1 MRLSAKAHT
10 ERPWRIHELT
20 PDFELL
26 DVWAAPTPG
35 GPDDF
40 ARFLDVF
47 TSFDPAQSSSF
58 VVRNLFAVRWALGD
72 LLGLDTPDSAA
83 GAGVPSLRDR
93 LPADLVDAGAAGG
106 PPIESV
112 PFEWLYVLHNEA
124 AAEIANKTMHGVLHI
139 GWVPDADGEGG
150 YCGQV
155 AVLVKPNGVL
165 GRAYLAFIRPFRH
178 VLVYP
183 AIFKEMERKW
193 AAARDPLAV
202 PRNKAPDSGALFLG
216 NRTGP

>member
-1 MRLSAKAHT
+1 MTLTLPASAHT

-26 DVWAAPTPG
+26 DVWATPTPG

-40 ARFLDVF
+40 TRFVELF
-47 TSFDPAQSSSF
+47 THYDPSRSSSF
-58 VVRNLFAVRWALGD
+58 AVRNLFAVRWALGD
-72 LLGLDTPDSAA
+72 LLGLDDPASAA

-93 LPADLVDAGAAGG
+93 MPADLLDAGAAGG

-112 PFEWLYVLHNEA
+112 PFEWLYVLHDEA
-124 AAEIANKTMHGVLHI
+124 AAEIANKTMHGVLHA
-139 GWVPDADGEGG
+139 GWVADPDAPGG
-150 YCGQV
+150 YRGQV
-155 AVLVKPNGVL
+155 GILVKPNGLL

-183 AIFKEMERKW
+183 AIFKEMEQLWRSSRPQNLQNLSK
-193 AAARDPLAV
+193 
-202 PRNKAPDSGALFLG
+202 S
-216 NRTGP
+216 

>member
-1 MRLSAKAHT
+1 MTRTLPAHAHT
-10 ERPWRIHELT
+10 DRPWRIRELT

-40 ARFLDVF
+40 GRFVDVF
-47 TSFDPAQSSSF
+47 TSFDPSQSSSF
-58 VVRNLFAVRWALGD
+58 AVRNLFAVRWALGD
-72 LLGLDTPDSAA
+72 LLGLDDPDSAV

-93 LPADLVDAGAAGG
+93 MPADMLDASGG

-112 PFEWLYVLHNEA
+112 PFEWLYVLHDEA

-139 GWVPDADGEGG
+139 GWVPDGEGG
-150 YCGQV
+150 YRGQV
-155 AVLVKPNGVL
+155 AVLVKPNGLL
-165 GRAYLAFIRPFRH
+165 GRAYLAFIKPFRH
-178 VLVYP
+178 LLVYP
-183 AIFKEMERKW
+183 AIFKEMEQRW
-193 AAARDPLAV
+193 AAAGDPLAV
-202 PRNKAPDSGALFLG
+202 SR